1 MVKWE
6 LTESSVF
13 WSVEFIHS
21 FLALAWL
28 CWCARRSLA
37 ALSLAALVWTESPG
51 GKRGNSTK
59 DCYWYSHV
67 YGEFWEFSVQFQ
79 WIVTIS
85 CEISLIFLE
94 FSQITAQKLNCCA
107 FSALSSALDSLSF
120 HRVSL
125 TMHFVAHTRVRA
137 LSLALVSMR
146 HRLSYTANI
155 TWASS
160 VNIYMKWLITD
171 LMRCDCLRRQRQKK
185 DTKEEEKSRNKV
197 KMKKNYVESKFW
209 ATSSSSTE
217 EEFVNFM

>member
-1 MVKWE
+1 MRTNW
-6 LTESSVF
+6 
-13 WSVEFIHS
+13 VERILVGRIHS
-21 FLALAWL
+21 QFLG
-28 CWCARRSLA
+28 ARLVVLVREPLSCRSLSRGTC
-37 ALSLAALVWTESPG
+37 LTESPG

-67 YGEFWEFSVQFQ
+67 YGEFWGFSVQFQ

-85 CEISLIFLE
+85 CDISLIFLE

-120 HRVSL
+120 HRDSL

-185 DTKEEEKSRNKV
+185 DTKEEEKSRKV
-197 KMKKNYVESKFW
+197 KMKKLYVESKFW